1 MVQNYFL
8 IYFFY
13 SVIFPF
19 LRVSSP
25 FDSLDCGLTPV
36 RVTASYSNEGL
47 VAATIHLLLRTMA
60 GYQLKVFRE

>member
-25 FDSLDCGLTPV
+25 FDSLDWGLTWL
-36 RVTASYSNEGL
+36 RATGSYLNEGL
-47 VAATIHLLLRTMA
+47 EAATISPSAADCGRVSA
-60 GYQLKVFRE
+60 IGV